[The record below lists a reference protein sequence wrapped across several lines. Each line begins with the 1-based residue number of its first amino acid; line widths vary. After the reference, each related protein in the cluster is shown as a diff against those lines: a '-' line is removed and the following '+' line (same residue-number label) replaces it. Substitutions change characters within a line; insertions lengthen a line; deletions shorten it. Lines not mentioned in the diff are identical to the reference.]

1 MKRILGI
8 GNALVDVILFL
19 ENDALLTEFNLPK
32 GSMQLVDAGKA
43 SRVEAAALSCRKH
56 MASGGS
62 AANTIHGLARLGM
75 ETAFIGTVGRDSFG
89 AFFEKDLNESLIK
102 PYLSIGSTET
112 GRAIS
117 LVSPDSERTFATYL
131 GAATELSASLISAD
145 SFREYHHLHLEGY
158 LVPNQ
163 QLVEKAFELAR
174 HYKMTVSLDLASYN
188 VVEANL
194 DFLKRLIAYYKPV
207 VFANEEEARAFT
219 GYTDPHQ
226 SLNVFSSLCD
236 TTIVKTGAKG
246 SLISHKGIKHNVLS
260 IPVNCIDTTGAG
272 DLYAAG
278 YLYGYVNDFS
288 PDKCGRLGSLLA
300 GKVIEV
306 AGAKISP
313 GHWEEIYKMLPKI

>member
-1 MKRILGI
+1 MKKILGI
-8 GNALVDVILFL
+8 GNALVDIILFL
-19 ENDALLTEFNLPK
+19 ENDALLAEFSLPK

-62 AANTIHGLARLGM
+62 AANTIHGLARLGL

-89 AFFEKDLNESLIK
+89 GFFEKDLNDSRIK
-102 PYLSIGSTET
+102 PFLSIGSTET

-117 LVSPDSERTFATYL
+117 LVSPGGERTFATYL
-131 GAATELSASLISAD
+131 GAAIELTAGLLPSH
-145 SFREYHHLHLEGY
+145 SFGEYHHLHLEGY
-158 LVPNQ
+158 LVPNR
-163 QLVEKAFELAR
+163 QLVEKTFELAG

-194 DFLKRLIAYYKPV
+194 GFLKKIVTTYRPV

-219 GYTDPHQ
+219 GHTDPHR

-236 TTIVKTGAKG
+236 TAVVKTGAKG
-246 SLISHKGIKHNVLS
+246 SLISHNGIKYNVPS

-278 YLYGYVNDFS
+278 YLYGYVNDLS

-306 AGAKISP
+306 AGAKIHP
-313 GHWEEIYKMLPKI
+313 GQWEEINKSLQEL